1 MFGIERILVPVDFS
15 ERSDV
20 AAKQAAALAR
30 RFNSQVTLL
39 HVVVP
44 APPIYAGFEGGYTPP
59 RIEPEDWD
67 VREHFRRQ
75 LECMELKAG
84 LHRPAEKIIVE
95 GDPARE
101 IERVAGETGTDLI
114 VLPTHGYGLFRRF
127 IIGSVTAK
135 VLHDLDCPVFTGA
148 HLPELAPRGPQ
159 SYHKVAC
166 AVDLS
171 AHSEKVLRWASGF
184 ASAYGAK
191 LAVVHAAPSL
201 ELSGRDGQ
209 YLGSEWRGAL
219 LNRFRRE
226 LEDLVARVGVA
237 ADLFLDTAAVTEF
250 VPRAVAEFG
259 ADLLVIGR
267 SVQEGIV
274 GRLRTNAYAL
284 IRESPCSVVSV

>member
-1 MFGIERILVPVDFS
+1 MFRIERILVPVDFS
-15 ERSDV
+15 ERSAL
-20 AAKQAAALAR
+20 AAKHAAALAQ
-30 RFNSQVTLL
+30 RFNSQVTLM

-44 APPIYAGFEGGYTPP
+44 APPIYVGFEGGYIPP
-59 RIEPEDWD
+59 RVEREGLD
-67 VREHFRRQ
+67 VPEHFRQQ
-75 LECMELKAG
+75 LECMALKAG
-84 LHRPAEKIIVE
+84 LDRPAEKIVVE
-95 GDPARE
+95 GDPAHE
-101 IERVAGETGTDLI
+101 IERVARDTGTDLI
-114 VLPTHGYGLFRRF
+114 LMPTHGYGLFRRF

-135 VLHDLDCPVFTGA
+135 VLHDLDWPVLTGA
-148 HLPELAPRGPQ
+148 HVPQLPLGDPQ
-159 SYHKVAC
+159 PYRKVAC

-171 AHSEKVLRWASGF
+171 AHSEKVLRWASSF

-201 ELSGRDGQ
+201 EISGRDGQ

-219 LNRFRRE
+219 LNALRRE
-226 LEDLVARVGVA
+226 VEDLVAKVGVP

-250 VPRAVAEFG
+250 VPSAIADFG

-284 IRESPCSVVSV
+284 IRESLCSVVSV